1 MLGTHSPSKKA
12 PSGFCKKMDVLDE
25 IIMVTSEYASV
36 SKDPINMYA
45 SHSEV
50 RTVHFSNNPMF
61 SFATSKI
68 TPSEAEVMTFFPVST
83 KSIINNFT
91 IYQYVHYLITY
102 NLRLLRYIKIY
113 ILQYLPCQSIA
124 LEGMGDVTIY
134 L

>member
-50 RTVHFSNNPMF
+50 RTVHFSNNPIF

-68 TPSEAEVMTFFPVST
+68 TPSEADVMTFFPVST
-83 KSIINNFT
+83 KSIINNFH
-91 IYQYVHYLITY
+91 IYQYVHYLI
-102 NLRLLRYIKIY
+102 
-113 ILQYLPCQSIA
+113 
-124 LEGMGDVTIY
+124 M
-134 L
+134 

>member
-68 TPSEAEVMTFFPVST
+68 TPSEADVMTFFPVST